1 MSIPT
6 DPMILLSFLN
16 TKLRDFHPSLDD
28 LCSSLQLDRSEL
40 TKKMAS
46 IGYEYDASLNRF
58 VSYRKPL
65 PKFGKGLSVFCH
77 QRQKSSR

>member
-1 MSIPT
+1 MILLVLYYKKGAFFMSIPT

-58 VSYRKPL
+58 V
-65 PKFGKGLSVFCH
+65 
-77 QRQKSSR
+77 